1 MTKISVIVCTHNAPD
16 LVKNCLNSI
25 LKQDYDDFEVICVD
39 GMSEDN
45 TQEVIKG
52 FKNKVRL
59 VINEKKLP
67 EGKGYGKWLGYKA
80 AKGDIIAF
88 IDQDNVLQKDTL
100 FSEVVSTFKTTPWIG
115 GVLGG
120 LKHDKRDD
128 AVVRYI
134 SLVGTDSFFAYRSLD
149 FVRRLCPQQLYTESH
164 YILKNNMLLTGGN
177 CFFYSKRALASVG
190 GYDQDVLVMKR
201 LAPIPIVVISDA
213 TKHYAEKSM
222 WALAKKKFFWG
233 TKYYEK
239 DTERF
244 DYLPRTTKEKIS
256 FVRNLIFNL
265 LILPNFLYSFRIYF
279 KSKDPVIFLFPFIAF
294 LNTLGYGFS
303 YITSYIARTGRC
315 PSE

>member
-1 MTKISVIVCTHNAPD
+1 MTKISVIVCTHNAPER
-16 LVKNCLNSI
+16 VWRCLNSI
-25 LKQDYDDFEVICVD
+25 LEQDYKDFEVICVD

-67 EGKGYGKWLGYKA
+67 EGKGYGKWLGYQE

-88 IDQDNVLQKDTL
+88 IDQDNVLQREDL
-100 FSEVVSTFKTTPWIG
+100 FSEVTFIFKNSLA

-120 LKHDKRDD
+120 VKHDINDEGI
-128 AVVRYI
+128 VRYI
-134 SLVGTDSFFAYRSLD
+134 SLVGTDSFFAYRSID
-149 FVRRLCPQQLYTESH
+149 FLRNFKDTFTLSL
-164 YILKNNMLLTGGN
+164 NNMPLTGGN
-177 CFFYSKRALASVG
+177 CFFYSRKALEEVG
-190 GYDQDVLVMKR
+190 GYDQDVLVIKR
-201 LAPIPIVVISDA
+201 MIEKSRNKLLVVENA
-213 TKHYAEKSM
+213 TKHYAEKDFF
-222 WALAKKKFFWG
+222 ALIKKKFFWG
-233 TKYYEK
+233 TKYYQK

-256 FVRNLIFNL
+256 FARNLIFNL

-279 KSKDPVIFLFPFIAF
+279 KSKDSVIFLFPFIAF